1 MNKKNIDKLITRYID
16 LLKSND
22 PLFNGLPE
30 ECSKQEMSSI
40 LNDMKDNFKN
50 YSNEEICRQLGFTN
64 GVMNFDSSLVS
75 ISINNA
81 SGIKKII
88 KETLKSLD
96 SYTDPDINEE
106 HEEHDNEVEEDKYN
120 DCLYMDVNSSM
131 IAMLLTYAQN
141 AFKAGVAKEL
151 EIQYVIG
158 YVQGIFS
165 LFSLI
170 KIEEEKEFIKN
181 L

>member
-1 MNKKNIDKLITRYID
+1 LSEWFYED
-16 LLKSND
+16 
-22 PLFNGLPE
+22 
-30 ECSKQEMSSI
+30 
-40 LNDMKDNFKN
+40 
-50 YSNEEICRQLGFTN
+50 SNEEICRQLGFTN
-64 GVMNFDSSLVS
+64 GVMNFDSPLVS

-96 SYTDPDINEE
+96 SYTDPDINLENEE
-106 HEEHDNEVEEDKYN
+106 HEVEEDKYN